1 MEVWPTTGIGSK
13 LKSPRPPKLHL
24 AAVFSGSLS
33 EAVMQ
38 KAIALLTILGVSSL
52 ATSLAAN
59 NTLVP
64 FVLEP
69 LPLGS
74 ITPQGWLRD
83 QLQLMA
89 DGLAGHEHDFYSYVA
104 DSTWLGGGSE
114 YSGLDEG

>member
-1 MEVWPTTGIGSK
+1 MFPS
-13 LKSPRPPKLHL
+13 
-24 AAVFSGSLS
+24 SLS
-33 EAVMQ
+33 EAIVQ
-38 KAIALLTILGVSSL
+38 KFIALLAILG
-52 ATSLAAN
+52 APAPAASTDSN

-89 DGLAGHEHDFYSYVA
+89 DGLAGHEHDFYEYVS
-104 DSTWLGGGSE
+104 DSKWLGGGSE
-114 YSGLDEG
+114 YSGLNEGCV

>member
-1 MEVWPTTGIGSK
+1 MIAMFP
-13 LKSPRPPKLHL
+13 
-24 AAVFSGSLS
+24 GSLS
-33 EAVMQ
+33 EAIMQ
-38 KAIALLTILGVSSL
+38 KFFALLAVLGASGTVVS
-52 ATSLAAN
+52 TAAN

-89 DGLAGHEHDFYSYVA
+89 DGLAGHEHDFYDYVA
-104 DSTWLGGGSE
+104 DSTWLGGESE
-114 YSGLDEG
+114 YSGLDEGWV

>member
-1 MEVWPTTGIGSK
+1 MIAMFP
-13 LKSPRPPKLHL
+13 
-24 AAVFSGSLS
+24 GSLS
-33 EAVMQ
+33 EAIMQ
-38 KAIALLTILGVSSL
+38 KFIALLAVLGASDTVVST
-52 ATSLAAN
+52 ATN

-89 DGLAGHEHDFYSYVA
+89 DGLAGHEHDFYDYVA
-104 DSTWLGGGSE
+104 DSTWLGGESE
-114 YSGLDEG
+114 YSGLDEGWV